1 MTKIFANKILTSSG
15 WKENITVEINADGH
29 IEKLRTDTKEY
40 DHHVG
45 CLLPAPVNAHS
56 HSFQRAMSGLTEY
69 RGPNPKDSF
78 WTWRK
83 LMFKFLKQLDPD
95 IVEAIAAFVQME
107 MLEAGFSTN
116 VEFHYLH
123 HSESGRPYDDIAEMS
138 QRIISAANQSGI
150 GLTLLPVF
158 YQYGGC
164 DLRALEDGQRR
175 FGNNLDQFQ
184 TLFQRVSKILETSS
198 PDTFL
203 GLAPHSLR
211 AVDPKDLIELVNIA
225 EKKPIHMHLAEQVAE
240 VDEVKEFLGARPV
253 EWVMENLDISNQ
265 WCMIHCTQMEP
276 HEVKMLAK
284 TQAVAG
290 LCPITESSLGDGIFE
305 GANWM
310 SNNGNI
316 AIGSDSNVRI
326 SLSEELRTL
335 EYSQRLRDRSRAV
348 LANSH
353 QSTGRRLF
361 EGICKGGAQ
370 AAGRKTG
377 LIKEGYLA
385 DLLALDTNHVDL
397 ERHKEDTLLDSYI
410 FSGDDRMISDVWS
423 AGRHLVK
430 DGEHILRTEITR
442 AYKKATKKLTGF

>member
-1 MTKIFANKILTSSG
+1 MTKIFASKILTSSG

-184 TLFQRVSKILETSS
+184 TLFQRVSKILETAP

-385 DLLALDTNHVDL
+385 DLLALNTNHVDL

-430 DGEHILRTEITR
+430 DGEHISRTEITR

>member
-1 MTKIFANKILTSSG
+1 
-15 WKENITVEINADGH
+15 
-29 IEKLRTDTKEY
+29 
-40 DHHVG
+40 
-45 CLLPAPVNAHS
+45 
-56 HSFQRAMSGLTEY
+56 MSGLTEY

-83 LMFKFLKQLDPD
+83 LMFKFLKKLDPD
-95 IVEAIAAFVQME
+95 IVEAITAFVQME

-123 HSESGRPYDDIAEMS
+123 HSESGKPYDDISEMS
-138 QRIISAANQSGI
+138 QRIISAADQSGI

-164 DLRALEDGQRR
+164 DLRPLEDGQKR

-184 TLFQRVSKILETSS
+184 KLFQSVTKSLEAS
-198 PDTFL
+198 PSDTYL

-211 AVDPKDLIELVNIA
+211 AVNPKDLIKLVSLAKEN
-225 EKKPIHMHLAEQVAE
+225 PIHMHLAEQVAE
-240 VDEVKEFLGARPV
+240 VDEVKEFLGSRPV
-253 EWVMENLDISNQ
+253 EWVLENLDISNQ
-265 WCMIHCTQMEP
+265 WCLIHCTQMDP

-284 TQAVAG
+284 TQAIAG

-305 GANWM
+305 GTNWM

-316 AIGSDSNVRI
+316 AIGSDSNIRI

-335 EYSQRLRDRSRAV
+335 EYSQRLRDRSRAA

-361 EGICKGGAQ
+361 EEICKGGAQ

-377 LIKEGYLA
+377 FIKEGYLA
-385 DLLALDTNHVDL
+385 DLLALDTSHIDL
-397 ERHKEDTLLDSYI
+397 EQHKKDTLLDSYI

-430 DGEHILRTEITR
+430 NGEHISRPEITK
-442 AYKKATKKLTGF
+442 AYRKATKKLTEF

>member
-1 MTKIFANKILTSSG
+1 MTKIFASKILTSSG

-385 DLLALDTNHVDL
+385 DLLALNTNHVDL

-430 DGEHILRTEITR
+430 DGEHISRTEITR

>member
-1 MTKIFANKILTSSG
+1 MTKIFASKILTSSG

-184 TLFQRVSKILETSS
+184 TLFQRVSKILETSP

-385 DLLALDTNHVDL
+385 DLLALNTNHVDL

-430 DGEHILRTEITR
+430 DGEHISRTEITR

>member
-15 WKENITVEINADGH
+15 WKENITVEVNADGH
-29 IEKLRTDTKEY
+29 IEKLGTDTKEY

-95 IVEAIAAFVQME
+95 IVEAVAAFVQME

-184 TLFQRVSKILETSS
+184 TLFQRVSKILETSP

-225 EKKPIHMHLAEQVAE
+225 EKNPIHMHLAEQVAE

-385 DLLALDTNHVDL
+385 DLLALNTNHVDL

-430 DGEHILRTEITR
+430 DGEHISRTEITR

>member
-1 MTKIFANKILTSSG
+1 MTKIFASKILTSSG

-184 TLFQRVSKILETSS
+184 TLFQRVSKILETSP

-385 DLLALDTNHVDL
+385 DLLALNTNHVDL

>member
-1 MTKIFANKILTSSG
+1 MTKIFASKILTSSG

-184 TLFQRVSKILETSS
+184 TLFQRVSKILETSP

-276 HEVKMLAK
+276 HEVKMLSK

-305 GANWM
+305 GTNWM

-385 DLLALDTNHVDL
+385 DLLALNTNHVDL

>member
-1 MTKIFANKILTSSG
+1 MTKIFASKILTSSG

-69 RGPNPKDSF
+69 RGPNLKDSF

-225 EKKPIHMHLAEQVAE
+225 EKNPIHMHLAEQVAE

-385 DLLALDTNHVDL
+385 DLLALNTNHVDL

-430 DGEHILRTEITR
+430 DGEHISRTEITR

>member
-1 MTKIFANKILTSSG
+1 MTKIFASKILTSSG

-184 TLFQRVSKILETSS
+184 TLFQRVSKILKTSS

-225 EKKPIHMHLAEQVAE
+225 EKNPIHMHLAEQVAE

-253 EWVMENLDISNQ
+253 EWILENLDISNQ

-377 LIKEGYLA
+377 VIKEGYLA
-385 DLLALDTNHVDL
+385 DLLALNTNHVDL

-430 DGEHILRTEITR
+430 DGEHISRTEITR

>member
-1 MTKIFANKILTSSG
+1 MTKIFASKILTSSG

-184 TLFQRVSKILETSS
+184 TLFQRVSKILETSP

-225 EKKPIHMHLAEQVAE
+225 EKNPIHMHLAEQVAE

>member
-1 MTKIFANKILTSSG
+1 MTKIFASKILTSSG

-164 DLRALEDGQRR
+164 DLRALEDGQIR

>member
-29 IEKLRTDTKEY
+29 IEKLSTDTKDY

-164 DLRALEDGQRR
+164 DLRALGDGQRR

-225 EKKPIHMHLAEQVAE
+225 EKNPIHMHLAEQVAE

-253 EWVMENLDISNQ
+253 EWVMENLNISNQ

-310 SNNGNI
+310 SNNGSI

-348 LANSH
+348 LANIQ

-397 ERHKEDTLLDSYI
+397 ERHKEDTLLDTYI

-430 DGEHILRTEITR
+430 DGEHISRTEITR

>member
-1 MTKIFANKILTSSG
+1 MTKIFASKILTSSG

-184 TLFQRVSKILETSS
+184 TLFQRVSKILETSP

-225 EKKPIHMHLAEQVAE
+225 EKNPIHMHLAEQVAE

-385 DLLALDTNHVDL
+385 DLLALNTNHVDL

>member
-1 MTKIFANKILTSSG
+1 MTKIFASKILTSSG

-184 TLFQRVSKILETSS
+184 TLFQRVSKILETSP

-225 EKKPIHMHLAEQVAE
+225 EKNPIHMHLAEQVAE

-265 WCMIHCTQMEP
+265 WCMIHCTQMVP

-326 SLSEELRTL
+326 SLSEEIRTL

-385 DLLALDTNHVDL
+385 DLLALNTNHVDL

-430 DGEHILRTEITR
+430 DGEHISRTEITR

>member
-1 MTKIFANKILTSSG
+1 MTKIFASKILTSSG
-15 WKENITVEINADGH
+15 WKENITVEVNADGH
-29 IEKLRTDTKEY
+29 IEKLGTDTKEY

-164 DLRALEDGQRR
+164 DLRALEDGQIR

-184 TLFQRVSKILETSS
+184 TLFQRVSKILETSP

-385 DLLALDTNHVDL
+385 DLLALNTNHVDL

>member
-1 MTKIFANKILTSSG
+1 MTKIFASKILTSSG
-15 WKENITVEINADGH
+15 WKENITLEINADGH
-29 IEKLRTDTKEY
+29 IEKLRTDNKEY

-184 TLFQRVSKILETSS
+184 TLFQRVSKILETSP

-385 DLLALDTNHVDL
+385 DLLALNTNHVDL

>member
-1 MTKIFANKILTSSG
+1 MTKIFAKKILTSSG
-15 WKENITVEINADGH
+15 WKENITVEVNADGH
-29 IEKLRTDTKEY
+29 IEKLGTDTKEY

-95 IVEAIAAFVQME
+95 IVEAVAAFVQME

-164 DLRALEDGQRR
+164 DLRALEDGQIR

-184 TLFQRVSKILETSS
+184 TLFQRVSKTLETSS

-225 EKKPIHMHLAEQVAE
+225 EKNPIHMHLAEQVAE

-430 DGEHILRTEITR
+430 DGEHISRTEITR

>member
-1 MTKIFANKILTSSG
+1 
-15 WKENITVEINADGH
+15 
-29 IEKLRTDTKEY
+29 
-40 DHHVG
+40 
-45 CLLPAPVNAHS
+45 
-56 HSFQRAMSGLTEY
+56 
-69 RGPNPKDSF
+69 
-78 WTWRK
+78 
-83 LMFKFLKQLDPD
+83 
-95 IVEAIAAFVQME
+95 
-107 MLEAGFSTN
+107 
-116 VEFHYLH
+116 
-123 HSESGRPYDDIAEMS
+123 MS

-164 DLRALEDGQRR
+164 DLRALEDGQIR

-184 TLFQRVSKILETSS
+184 TLFQRVSKTLETSS

>member
-1 MTKIFANKILTSSG
+1 MTKIFASKILTSSG

-95 IVEAIAAFVQME
+95 IVEAVAAFVQME

-184 TLFQRVSKILETSS
+184 TLFQRVSKILETSP

>member
-1 MTKIFANKILTSSG
+1 MTKIFASKILTSSG
-15 WKENITVEINADGH
+15 WKENITVEVNAYGH

-184 TLFQRVSKILETSS
+184 TLFQRVSKILETSP

-385 DLLALDTNHVDL
+385 DLLALNTNHVDL